1 MVTRRIICK
10 LKNMIDIFSISTNE
24 LVAKMRSGDI
34 SSVEVCKAYLG
45 RIKKYEKDVKAWS
58 FLDKKNLLEK
68 AEEADE
74 HRKSGK
80 PLGLLHGLPIAIKDI
95 IATYDMPTECGTVL
109 RKGISGAADAEVVN
123 LIKAAGAIVMGKT
136 VTTEFAYFD
145 PGKTTNPH
153 DYTRTPGGSSSGSAA
168 AVASHMVPL
177 AVGSQTNGSVIR
189 PASYCGVVGYKP
201 TKGLISRHLVMQVSR
216 TLDHV
221 GVFAN
226 TIEDAALI
234 SEQLIGY
241 DKQDPD
247 TSLNPKPKL
256 LNASREKPPMEPL
269 FAYLKL
275 PFMNKL
281 DEDAVAGF
289 EEVKEELK
297 GQVDEIE
304 LPLGFSKIPEWQKII
319 MESDMA
325 SSFSKEYRKSKN
337 KLSNKIIEAIERGM
351 KYTSIEY
358 NNALSQ
364 IDVANAYFKQFFH
377 DYDAVITPSACGE
390 APQGLKSTGDP
401 IFCTV
406 WTYCGMPSISLPL
419 LQGKNKLPIGI
430 QLVSS
435 LYDDERLFRNASWLK
450 SKIKA

>member
-1 MVTRRIICK
+1 MSSLKTSVVEMVKSIKKGEISSEELVKKYIEQIKKKEKDIEAFQFFDEELAIAQAKK
-10 LKNMIDIFSISTNE
+10 LDALHQAGQHGDLHGIPVGVKDIFDT
-24 LVAKMRSGDI
+24 
-34 SSVEVCKAYLG
+34 
-45 RIKKYEKDVKAWS
+45 
-58 FLDKKNLLEK
+58 
-68 AEEADE
+68 
-74 HRKSGK
+74 
-80 PLGLLHGLPIAIKDI
+80 
-95 IATYDMPTECGTVL
+95 TDMPTEDGTEIHKNNPSL
-109 RKGISGAADAEVVN
+109 NDCTVVSK
-123 LIKAAGAIVMGKT
+123 LKQAGAIIMGKT
-136 VTTEFAYFD
+136 VTTELAYYS
-145 PGKTTNPH
+145 PGKTKNPH
-153 DYTRTPGGSSSGSAA
+153 DLKRTPGGSSSGSAA

-201 TKGLISRHLVMQVSR
+201 TKGLISRHLVMQISR

-226 TIEDAALI
+226 SVEDAALI

-256 LNASREKPPMEPL
+256 LNASKEKPPMEPL
-269 FAYLKL
+269 FAYIKL

-281 DEDAVAGF
+281 DKDASEGF
-289 EEVKEELK
+289 EEVKDELK
-297 GQVDEIE
+297 GKVDEIE
-304 LPLGFSKIPEWQKII
+304 LPEGFSKIPDWHKVI

-325 SSFSKEYRKSKN
+325 TSFSEEYKKSKN

-351 KYTSIEY
+351 KYTSMEY
-358 NNALSQ
+358 NDALSK

-377 DYDAVITPSACGE
+377 DYDAILTPSANGE
-390 APQGLKSTGDP
+390 PTQGLHSTGDP
-401 IFCTV
+401 IFSTI

-435 LYDDERLFRNASWLK
+435 LYDDERLFRNASWLT